1 MATPLDTLPDISFCV
16 RDATIISNNIING
29 FEAASAADGFPISLA
44 PGDKR
49 RLFLLDI
56 SALITQE
63 RVQADWIGKQVLL
76 KYATGTSLDALG
88 AYWGD
93 RGFRLAASFAVTTL
107 QFSIPSAIGSNI
119 TIPVGTQVSAAPGV
133 AFATDTVAII
143 IAGQTSI
150 TVSATATV
158 AGTVCNDYVSG
169 QINKIVNWNT
179 SYAVTA
185 TNTTT
190 TSGGYDAEDDE
201 HYRTRLY
208 LIPATFTTC
217 GAIDSYKFWAYTA
230 NPGIIDVSV
239 WSTESVTGLLADGG
253 KVQIAILMSGGALPS
268 AGIISAT
275 LAVVSARDKRPLT
288 DVVTV
293 QAPTTVSYNVNV
305 TYYVDNANSA
315 NVNNINTAVSQAV
328 SDWKTYTNTAIGRDI
343 NPSDLIRRMVDAGAK
358 RVTVT
363 SPSFTTV
370 SSSQVA
376 VTGTTT
382 VNFGGLEDA

>member
-1 MATPLDTLPDISFCV
+1 MATPLDTLPDVSFAV
-16 RDATIISNNIING
+16 RDATTIANSIITG
-29 FEAASAADGFPISLA
+29 FETASAADGFLVSLA
-44 PGDKR
+44 PADKR
-49 RLFLLDI
+49 RLFLLNI
-56 SALITQE
+56 AGLMTQE
-63 RVQADWIGKQVLL
+63 RVLIDWAAKQTLL
-76 KYATGTSLDALG
+76 KYAKGDKLDALG
-88 AYWGD
+88 TYWGD
-93 RGFRLAASFAVTTL
+93 RGARLAASFAVTTL
-107 QFSIPSAIGSNI
+107 QFLIPAAIGSNI
-119 TIPVGTQVSAAPGV
+119 TVPLGTQVSAASGV
-133 AFATDTVAII
+133 VFATDTVAII
-143 IAGQTSI
+143 TAGQTSVS
-150 TVSATATV
+150 VSATAT
-158 AGTVCNDYVSG
+158 ASGTVCNDYVPG
-169 QINKIVNWNT
+169 QVNKIVNWNI

-201 HYRTRLY
+201 RYRTRLY

-253 KVQIAILMSGGALPS
+253 KVQIAILMSGGVLPS
-268 AGIISAT
+268 GGVISAT
-275 LAVVSARDKRPLT
+275 QAVVSARDKRPLT

-293 QAPTTVSYNVNV
+293 QAPTTSSYNVNI

-315 NVNNINTAVSQAV
+315 NVNNINNAVAQAV
-328 SDWKTYTNTAIGRDI
+328 ADFKTHTNTAIGRDI
-343 NPSDLIRRMVDAGAK
+343 NPSDLIRRVVDAGAK

-363 SPSFTTV
+363 APSFTTV